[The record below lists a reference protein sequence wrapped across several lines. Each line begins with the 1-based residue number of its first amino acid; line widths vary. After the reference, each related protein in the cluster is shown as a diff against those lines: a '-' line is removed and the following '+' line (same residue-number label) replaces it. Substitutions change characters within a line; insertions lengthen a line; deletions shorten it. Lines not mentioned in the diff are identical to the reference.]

1 MTSVLNVDTIAAK
14 DGTSPVAL
22 TKQEA
27 VKHNMSYDA
36 VSTTTRSSLNQ
47 SSLTDSSTGRFK
59 SNLTN
64 SFSSATDKVSIHT
77 CYDRFASD
85 GGTDSNR
92 GMAGS
97 TEDGA
102 VVLSTSIISTR
113 TGYGSSAGS
122 DGALSDFDGHYIAT
136 FGDLA

>member
-1 MTSVLNVDTIAAK
+1 MSTLKADTIVAS
-14 DGTSPVAL
+14 DGSSPVTL

-47 SSLTDSSTGRFK
+47 SSLTDSSTGKFK

-64 SFSSATDKVSIHT
+64 NFASATDKVSIHT

-85 GGTDSNR
+85 GATDDNR
-92 GMAGS
+92 GSSGS

-102 VVLSTSIISTR
+102 QVLSTSIISTR
-113 TGYGSSAGS
+113 TGYGANTSSN
-122 DGALSDFDGHYIAT
+122 GAVVDFDAHYIAT

>member
-1 MTSVLNVDTIAAK
+1 MSTLKADTIQNTSGGAA
-14 DGTSPVAL
+14 TL

-47 SSLTDSSTGRFK
+47 SSLTDSSTGKFK

-64 SFSSATDKVSIHT
+64 NFASATDKVSIHT
-77 CYDRFASD
+77 CYDRFSSD
-85 GGTDSNR
+85 GGTSNNR
-92 GMAGS
+92 GSAGS

-102 VVLSTSIISTR
+102 QVLSTSIISTR
-113 TGYGSSAGS
+113 TGYGANASS
-122 DGALSDFDGHYIAT
+122 DGAVEDFDAHYIAT